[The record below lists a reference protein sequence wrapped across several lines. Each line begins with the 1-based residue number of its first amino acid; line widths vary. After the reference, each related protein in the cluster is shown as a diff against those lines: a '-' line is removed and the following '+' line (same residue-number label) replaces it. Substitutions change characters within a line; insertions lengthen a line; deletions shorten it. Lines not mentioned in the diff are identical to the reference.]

1 ILLGVVAD
9 RSGIELAGKGGECA
23 SRGPAPRAR
32 REPLE
37 EVKGQIDHLLLA
49 GLPSP
54 AAAAILGHV
63 SGENDGFKGGQ
74 NFADLHSVVINGTEG
89 LGSPENVLGKRVAAK
104 PLNPLDQDLCGLLD
118 ISQQIVVDSG
128 EGWFHGPV
136 TGARALDSLAQPSRR
151 SSVRRGDVGEL

>member
-1 ILLGVVAD
+1 QLAHRCVFDLHFVNPPCDPATLKASGNLPRCRGLELRRIPRFFGGFSLRRLALNQYTCRLSYLAVKAAILLGVVAD

-74 NFADLHSVVINGTEG
+74 NFADLHSVV
-89 LGSPENVLGKRVAAK
+89 
-104 PLNPLDQDLCGLLD
+104 
-118 ISQQIVVDSG
+118 
-128 EGWFHGPV
+128 
-136 TGARALDSLAQPSRR
+136 
-151 SSVRRGDVGEL
+151 